1 MESSAANG
9 IPLTI
14 QIVGL
19 GGQGVVLAGDILAE
33 AALLAD
39 FNVKKSEIHGL
50 SRRYG
55 SVSCQVRIGDQLHSP
70 LCGHGNVDLLLAFE
84 GYEGLKHL
92 PFLAEQGTGLFNR
105 LWRKPNVHSATADQ
119 PPEMQPDPRLTWFDG
134 TDVTLRAKCLK
145 SLNFFMLGVIS
156 TRLAIPE
163 DIWEE
168 TMLTLTKAATQGA
181 NWQMFKAGRRIAS
194 PEPISHAPK
203 MIPLHNPPHF
213 QHDVFQNDGVTV
225 LPKVQKVVS

>member
-1 MESSAANG
+1 MESSTANG
-9 IPLTI
+9 FPLTI

-55 SVSCQVRIGDQLHSP
+55 SVSCQVRIGDLLHSP
-70 LCGHGNVDLLLAFE
+70 LCGHGDVDLLLAFE

-92 PFLAEQGTGLFNR
+92 PFLNARGRGLLNR

-119 PPEMQPDPRLTWFDG
+119 PPEMAPDQRLTWFDG
-134 TDVTLRAKCLK
+134 TELTLRAECPR

-156 TRLAIPE
+156 TQLEIPE
-163 DIWEE
+163 DAWEE
-168 TMLTLTKAATQGA
+168 TMITFTKEASREA
-181 NWQMFKAGRRIAS
+181 NWEMFQAGRRIAAPETLTS
-194 PEPISHAPK
+194 PK
-203 MIPLHNPPHF
+203 LIPLYNPPHF
-213 QHDVFQNDGVTV
+213 QHEVVGS
-225 LPKVQKVVS
+225 PKGQKSLS